1 MKLEID
7 FPSRIPVMT
16 LPEVAFFPKVM
27 MPLFI
32 FEPRY
37 KRMLQTSLKGHRMFA
52 VAGLDKSNIEFAVE
66 SEPAHKIATLGI
78 IRGCRTQEDGTSQ
91 LILQG
96 LARIR
101 LDEIFNERSY
111 REAKITPLE
120 STQNIA
126 RVELLK
132 KQRHLLNL
140 VKRHAQSNEQFPIDL
155 LNFMESLEDPENFVD
170 MVAYSMISDAELKQ
184 SVLST
189 LAVEDRFD
197 LLIKAFCDFR
207 SN

>member
-1 MKLEID
+1 MKLEIEL
-7 FPSRIPVMT
+7 PSRIPVMT

-37 KRMLQTSLKGHRMFA
+37 RHMLETSLRGHRMFA
-52 VAGLDKSNIEFAVE
+52 VAGLDKSKIEFAVE
-66 SEPAHKIATLGI
+66 SEPAHKIATLGM

-91 LILQG
+91 LILHG

-101 LDEIFNERSY
+101 LDEIYDEKPY

-120 STQNIA
+120 STQNIEKN
-126 RVELLK
+126 ELLK
-132 KQRHLLNL
+132 KQSRLLTL
-140 VKRHAQSNEQFPIDL
+140 VKQLANSNEQFPTEL
-155 LNFMESLEDPENFVD
+155 LNFMESLEDPENFAD
-170 MVAYSMISDAELKQ
+170 MVAYSMISDADLKQ
-184 SVLST
+184 SVLNT
-189 LAVEDRFD
+189 LVVEDRFD
-197 LLIKAFCDFR
+197 LLIEAFGDLN